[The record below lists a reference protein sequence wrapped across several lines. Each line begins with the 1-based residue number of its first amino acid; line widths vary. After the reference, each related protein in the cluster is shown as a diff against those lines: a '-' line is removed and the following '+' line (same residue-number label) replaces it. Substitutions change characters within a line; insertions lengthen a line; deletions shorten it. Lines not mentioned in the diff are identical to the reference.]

1 MSAAELEAPLR
12 ACEPWCENGDGH
24 GQEHP
29 EDRSCWSTYEVLG
42 LSHPFHRPSH
52 YTDGTWR
59 RAYLNV
65 YLRREPQRE
74 EGGIVIHSEETDR
87 ELRLTRTEA
96 LDLRDM
102 LDSLIDRLEKTET
115 LAELLKRLLHPKGRP
130 GSPPPRPLQSG
141 AKGGVHNTGSR

>member
-102 LDSLIDRLEKTET
+102 LDSLIDRLEEGRDLSRTPEAASSPQGPTRITAPKAF
-115 LAELLKRLLHPKGRP
+115 AERRQGR
-130 GSPPPRPLQSG
+130 RPQHG
-141 AKGGVHNTGSR
+141 